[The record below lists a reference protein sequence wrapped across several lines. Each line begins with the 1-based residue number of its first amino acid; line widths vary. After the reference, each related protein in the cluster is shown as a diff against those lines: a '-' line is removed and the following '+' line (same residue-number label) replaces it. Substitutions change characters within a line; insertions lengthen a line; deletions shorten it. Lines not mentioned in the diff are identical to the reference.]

1 MTAINISL
9 HDLSKKIESHLLEE
23 AAARAQQ
30 GDIPDVPP
38 STAPGNLVQSQYG
51 VVLSPI
57 NMYAQDQQN
66 REAHHMLPQ
75 NTAVRARIRSR
86 KSASHG
92 RPLKRSDSGTLR
104 IESLCAGIGLAV
116 LEVLMKK
123 RSAQQFKHWLSPECF
138 TALEQRRCSQEQHAS
153 YLAFTKTPHVA
164 RSRAQRLND
173 ETYEACIILTDGVVT
188 RAMAMR
194 VQARYGGWYI
204 TALHFI

>member
-9 HDLSKKIESHLLEE
+9 HDLSKKIESHFLKE
-23 AAARAQQ
+23 AAARARAQQ

-116 LEVLMKK
+116 LEVLMKSDP
-123 RSAQQFKHWLSPECF
+123 RNSSNTGCHQSASRHWNSAVPRKSNMLVISLLPRPR
-138 TALEQRRCSQEQHAS
+138 T
-153 YLAFTKTPHVA
+153 
-164 RSRAQRLND
+164 
-173 ETYEACIILTDGVVT
+173 
-188 RAMAMR
+188 
-194 VQARYGGWYI
+194 
-204 TALHFI
+204 

>member
-1 MTAINISL
+1 
-9 HDLSKKIESHLLEE
+9 
-23 AAARAQQ
+23 
-30 GDIPDVPP
+30 
-38 STAPGNLVQSQYG
+38 
-51 VVLSPI
+51 
-57 NMYAQDQQN
+57 
-66 REAHHMLPQ
+66 MLPQ

-138 TALEQRRCSQEQHAS
+138 TALEQRRSSQEQHAS

-173 ETYEACIILTDGVVT
+173 ETYEACIILTDGFVT